1 MAQNKYA
8 LARYCLID
16 SLLHKNEYVKTM
28 DIVYTCQRRL
38 RCNITQR
45 TIQMDIYAMKN
56 DSFLGYFAPIEYDQ
70 RIKAYYYRDRD
81 YQLFPLRFSTKELSF
96 LQHLL
101 ILMQSKLSLDDYIL
115 LRDIIDKIKISTTEI

>member
-16 SLLHKNEYVKTM
+16 NLLHRNEYVKTI

-38 RCNITQR
+38 GCNITQR

-56 DSFLGYFAPIEYDQ
+56 DSFLGYFAPIEYNQ
-70 RIKAYYYRDRD
+70 KIKAYYYTDRD
-81 YQLFPLRFSTKELSF
+81 YQLLPLRFSIEELSF
-96 LQHLL
+96 LQRLL
-101 ILMQSKLSLDDYIL
+101 IFMQGKLPKYDHAL
-115 LRDIIDKIKISTTEI
+115 LRDIIDKIKISTEEI